1 MFSSLRVRYFAQ
13 ELVEPMT
20 TNTAL
25 CLLDVYMR
33 NNLLTNE
40 FYLLGLQLVS
50 TGPKVLRN
58 IGRRKFYYTF
68 QV

>member
-1 MFSSLRVRYFAQ
+1 
-13 ELVEPMT
+13 MT